1 MAVDGADASGF
12 TALSTAACHGRDAVA
27 ALLLRYR
34 AEVGRADRRGMTA
47 LHWAASQ
54 QRAAACALLVGAG
67 APLEAR
73 GGAAALTPLLLA
85 AKNQVP
91 NYVMIHP

>member
-1 MAVDGADASGF
+1 MFDGYF
-12 TALSTAACHGRDAVA
+12 R
-27 ALLLRYR
+27 
-34 AEVGRADRRGMTA
+34 
-47 LHWAASQ
+47 

-85 AKNQVP
+85 AKNQVCLA
-91 NYVMIHP
+91 ML